1 MKKTYAVIGYPI
13 GHSISPT
20 IQQVCFDALAIEAA
34 YVPFEI
40 AAEKQADAFNGLK
53 ALGVAGFNVTAPYK
67 EAIMPYLDGIDE
79 SARLAQAV
87 NSVKQT
93 DAGYIGYNTDGAGF
107 IHSLKADFKQLTT
120 ASTILI
126 IGAGGAAKGILV
138 ALLAAG
144 YRRITITNRT
154 VSKAEQLAIATG
166 VKALSLTAAAAQ
178 LEQFDCI
185 VQTTSLGMNPTHDQL
200 PLDLTRLRVDTFVS
214 DLIYN
219 PQETAFLKA
228 AQSNPKQNGLGMLIY
243 QAAVAFEIWTGI
255 WPDIDK
261 MIAAANE
268 KGFKKC

>member
-1 MKKTYAVIGYPI
+1 MKKTYAVIGQPV
-13 GHSISPT
+13 GHSISPA
-20 IQQVCFDALAIEAA
+20 IQQVCFDALNLDAV
-34 YVPFEI
+34 YVPFEV
-40 AAEKQADAFNGLK
+40 AAHEQDAAFKGLK

-67 EAIMPYLDGIDE
+67 EAIIPYLDGLDE

-87 NSVKQT
+87 NTVKRT

-107 IHSLKADFKQLTT
+107 IKSLKADFKQLNSD
-120 ASTILI
+120 STILI

-138 ALLAAG
+138 ALLTAG
-144 YRRITITNRT
+144 YRNITVTNRT

-166 VKALSLTAAAAQ
+166 VKAVSLTAATDQ
-178 LEQFDCI
+178 LDQFDCI
-185 VQTTSLGMNPTHDQL
+185 VQTTSLGMNPTTDNL
-200 PLDLTRLRVDTFVS
+200 PLDLTNLRADTFVS

-243 QAAVAFEIWTGI
+243 QAAVAFEIWTGS